1 MEYDQ
6 KVCKFIIKTLNQGE
20 IQDKILKVQL
30 KQKFNIGGKERIKIM
45 SMLMQTGTVEAKQKG
60 ESIVYNISKKL
71 NLKKRNNSKDQPK
84 RKLK

>member
-30 KQKFNIGGKERIKIM
+30 KKKFNIGGKERIKIM
-45 SMLMQTGTVEAKQKG
+45 SMLMQSGTVEAQQRG
-60 ESIVYNISKKL
+60 EAIVYSISKKL
-71 NLKKRNNSKDQPK
+71 NLKKRVPPKTQSKQ
-84 RKLK
+84 KLK